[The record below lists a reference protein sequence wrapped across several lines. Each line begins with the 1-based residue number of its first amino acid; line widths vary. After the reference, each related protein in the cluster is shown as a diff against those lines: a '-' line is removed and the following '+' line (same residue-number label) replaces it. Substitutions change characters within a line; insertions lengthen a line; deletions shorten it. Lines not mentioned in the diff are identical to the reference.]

1 MGRNPTEGMKEDDT
15 QDREVKETRHEGGFP
30 FGRFDH
36 ALDPKKRLTIPA
48 LWRELLGNPEHLYV
62 LLDPYE
68 SCLTILSEKEMR
80 IRMARLSAGSLFDKN
95 RSAAMRYVGENSE
108 LLNVDG
114 HGRIRISDRLMR
126 LVGLREKVVFIGT
139 GVKMELWPLE
149 LKPLEEKVD
158 RAALQASF
166 MAIDF

>member
-1 MGRNPTEGMKEDDT
+1 MGRNPTEGMKDDDT
-15 QDREVKETRHEGGFP
+15 QDKEVKGAKNDGGYP

-48 LWRELLGNPEHLYV
+48 VWRELLGNPEHLYV

-68 SCLTILSEKEMR
+68 SCLTILSEREMDA
-80 IRMARLSAGSLFDKN
+80 RMSKLRSGSLFDKN
-95 RSAAMRYVGENSE
+95 RSAAMRYIGENSE

-114 HGRIRISDRLMR
+114 HGRIRISDRLLR
-126 LVGLREKVVFIGT
+126 LVGVKDKVVFIGT

-149 LKPLEEKVD
+149 LKPQEAEVD
-158 RAALQASF
+158 RSALQASF
-166 MAIDF
+166 VAIDF